1 MAAVVRSTRWAASQR
16 RPSAIS
22 LHRVERRPLS
32 AGPSAAGP
40 KSPRM
45 EATRAE
51 PTANETAS
59 SASGTQPASENR
71 NPPTGGP
78 ASSWVTTWVPM
89 RRPLA
94 RSSRWLSRETSA
106 GTIDRAPVSTRV
118 CPVPSRN
125 PTAAS
130 SAMLAWSRS
139 TARASPPTTANR
151 AASTVHI
158 TRRRSH
164 RSSSA
169 PLSSPN
175 SSQGSHSAK
184 LTTDTSS
191 GSRVR
196 VAASSGRA
204 VPYTPSP
211 TLDTPWAAH
220 NLANPLPLATLMG
233 GR

>member
-1 MAAVVRSTRWAASQR
+1 
-16 RPSAIS
+16 
-22 LHRVERRPLS
+22 
-32 AGPSAAGP
+32 
-40 KSPRM
+40 
-45 EATRAE
+45 
-51 PTANETAS
+51 
-59 SASGTQPASENR
+59 
-71 NPPTGGP
+71 
-78 ASSWVTTWVPM
+78 
-89 RRPLA
+89 
-94 RSSRWLSRETSA
+94 
-106 GTIDRAPVSTRV
+106 
-118 CPVPSRN
+118 
-125 PTAAS
+125 
-130 SAMLAWSRS
+130 MLAWSRS
-139 TARASPPTTANR
+139 TARASPPTTTNR

-158 TRRRSH
+158 TRRRSQ

-211 TLDTPWAAH
+211 TFDTPWAAH
-220 NLANPLPLATLMG
+220 NLANPLPPATLMG

>member
-1 MAAVVRSTRWAASQR
+1 
-16 RPSAIS
+16 
-22 LHRVERRPLS
+22 
-32 AGPSAAGP
+32 
-40 KSPRM
+40 
-45 EATRAE
+45 
-51 PTANETAS
+51 
-59 SASGTQPASENR
+59 
-71 NPPTGGP
+71 
-78 ASSWVTTWVPM
+78 
-89 RRPLA
+89 
-94 RSSRWLSRETSA
+94 
-106 GTIDRAPVSTRV
+106 
-118 CPVPSRN
+118 
-125 PTAAS
+125 
-130 SAMLAWSRS
+130 MLAWPPS
-139 TARASPPTTANR
+139 TARASPPTTENR

-184 LTTDTSS
+184 LTTETSS

-220 NLANPLPLATLMG
+220 NLANPLPPATLMSGRVAAPDRRGERLSTPPHRLDGPAPDPGDVPAAG
-233 GR
+233 GSGKMGRHCLD